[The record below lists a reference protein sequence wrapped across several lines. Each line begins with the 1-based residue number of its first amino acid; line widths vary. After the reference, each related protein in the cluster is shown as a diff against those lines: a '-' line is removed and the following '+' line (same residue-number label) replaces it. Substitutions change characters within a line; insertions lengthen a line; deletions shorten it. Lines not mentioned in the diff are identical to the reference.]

1 MSPLSPIHLLLG
13 VWTSPVLTAISWVP
27 NCPLEHRP
35 NHLPVDCEMDTS
47 TLLASENTAD
57 IPRTI
62 VATDVALLLDK
73 GAIAAAVVWI
83 DKTAEDLGGLRMG
96 HLSGN
101 GLESMPQ

>member
-1 MSPLSPIHLLLG
+1 M
-13 VWTSPVLTAISWVP
+13 LTAISWVP

-35 NHLPVDCEMDTS
+35 NHLPVDCKMDTS

-73 GAIAAAVVWI
+73 GPYPLRDRRVVVGGRRSGRPW
-83 DKTAEDLGGLRMG
+83 LGPGLV
-96 HLSGN
+96 
-101 GLESMPQ
+101 